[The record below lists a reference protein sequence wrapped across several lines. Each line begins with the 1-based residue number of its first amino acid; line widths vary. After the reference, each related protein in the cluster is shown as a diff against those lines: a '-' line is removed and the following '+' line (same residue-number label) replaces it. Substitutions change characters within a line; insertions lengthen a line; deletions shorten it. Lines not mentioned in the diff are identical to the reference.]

1 MHDLNHIVYL
11 ENSPK
16 KTCAL
21 IGEKLC
27 FYNLRETQE
36 LARAVEVMMV
46 RAKRIYILIIKVK
59 RLFSFSRCGVF

>member
-36 LARAVEVMMV
+36 LAVEVMMV
-46 RAKRIYILIIKVK
+46 RAKRIYILIIMVNK
-59 RLFSFSRCGVF
+59 LFCFFHCDVF